1 MPTTPTTADL
11 VGPWLELLA
20 DLGAETLPEET
31 KDERAAREA
40 ARADILAD
48 LLETRAI
55 DHPTLASPMADHP
68 DGVRAGVEEAA
79 AAISA
84 LVTAHG
90 HRITA
95 LTALPFSSEHGS
107 AAA

>member
-1 MPTTPTTADL
+1 MPNTPNTADL
-11 VGPWLELLA
+11 VDPWLELLA

-31 KDERAAREA
+31 EDERAARES
-40 ARADILAD
+40 ARDDILAD
-48 LLETRAI
+48 LLDTRAV

-68 DGVRAGVEEAA
+68 DGLRSGVEEAA

-84 LVTAHG
+84 LVTVYSD
-90 HRITA
+90 RITA
-95 LTALPFSSEHGS
+95 LTLPFEHGS